1 MEKLEK
7 LKIAFAEALER
18 GERFESIVQA
28 RQYGAQ
34 ALGEAIPAGS
44 MLAKGLEESIEGA
57 LVRVGRRIVTQSST
71 SIEAFEGLIDL
82 YQRQPR
88 LGVRTSTS
96 MRQQAYSTPLPIGF
110 LAASLA
116 GLDQTKTVYE
126 PTAGHGALILG
137 SDPSRTYANELN
149 LDRAADLRAQGYI
162 TTTAD
167 ATGHLPPEK
176 VDVVIANP
184 PFGKVQGQSWQ
195 VRGGTATRAY
205 RSTQIDHVIAF
216 QALSSM
222 KDDGRAVLILAAPM
236 ASKLGDLEKAS
247 NAYNGKQTGPFYKS
261 LYDNYRVVEHFTV
274 GGDLYG
280 RQGTTFPVDVVVIE
294 GRGKSSRRLPAVDLP
309 KVYTSFQSLKE
320 LLNHE
325 RINQPS
331 KQPTNER
338 SSNEPSTNRDT
349 DRSNEEIHPGYDSGG
364 SGGISEPASAGDR
377 FNRDDTERGN
387 SVPTAKEWPGRVS
400 RTSVPVE
407 AAGGVAGLSTDGN
420 LVSEQR
426 GDTED
431 EIVPRGQQSS
441 GGVHGLSSREGGMDD
456 AARRERSDGTEHHY
470 PLPESGGVVSDRGA
484 VEERDGAGMG
494 GSSDGLQLRVSGMAE
509 GSLYGERAG
518 SELPDGTSS
527 SNTGGQGDDRGNDLR
542 GMDDISRNNLQ
553 GVGLMADQ
561 QAILDDDILDG
572 EQIKQVL
579 YQAKSGAPNVDT
591 LVPANMRSSIGNALD
606 NLEQEV
612 GNLDDYVAGRLG
624 IQNRETL
631 YSRYSAEQVDALAL
645 AFSNLSK
652 GEAFI
657 IGDQTGIGKGRF
669 VAGVLEY
676 ARQREL
682 IPIFVTERPD
692 LYTDIFRDIAD
703 IKVKEFNPLITNS
716 DVEVLLPDGSSLKTG
731 KVPAQKQLIKDLA
744 SRRDIGNY
752 DSVFTTYSQ
761 LQTVKGGDTDRREL
775 LRAIAPMSILV
786 LDESHNAGGT
796 AKTYGVKAKE
806 PDRADFVR
814 ELVRLSSGV
823 VYSSAT
829 YAKNPHVMTLYS
841 ARTGMRHA
849 VEREESLVELI
860 QNGGVP
866 LQQMLASKLT
876 EAGQYI
882 RRERSYTGIEFG
894 AKVLPVNREAA
905 ENIAKAMSMIME
917 FDYAK
922 QDAVDGMDDEIK
934 SEAKRVIRDDSIGKA
949 GASSTNFTALMHNVV
964 GQTLLAMKAEAT
976 VQESLEALRRGEKP
990 VIGLSNTMGSFI
1002 GEAADE
1008 QSLRVGDPIDLSV
1021 GDLLIRYLERSRVLT
1036 LRDYDGRRES
1046 YRMTDAEL
1054 GPEAVAIFEET
1065 KDLIREIDWSDIPIS
1080 PIDYIRYRLTQEGY
1094 TANELTKRDD
1104 RIEYGADGEQYYEQ
1118 RNSGEKS
1125 VEANTRK
1132 IKAFNSG
1139 ELDVLILNRSG
1150 ATGIS
1155 LHASERFT
1163 DQRPRR
1169 MIIAQ
1174 PELNIDQFMQML
1186 GRVHRTGQVTKP
1198 SFTLLMGDI
1207 PAEKR
1212 PAAVLLKKL
1221 ASLNANTTA
1230 ARESGFNLNT
1240 VTDFMNKY
1248 GDRVI
1253 LELLADNPSLNRRL
1267 GSPIKGLNEDADL
1280 DAIETKDVIAK
1291 VTGRIPLLPIAEQD
1305 RVYDLIESAYTDLLE
1320 RERSMGNNILEAEG
1334 LDLDART
1341 IAKLEVLPARE
1352 GQASLFNEPV
1362 YLEVI
1367 DAKARRKPM
1376 TTLEVVNAVRFELGL
1391 EPVQTIAEHDF
1402 EQVEELAQEQTS
1414 ARVSKIEELI
1424 PIYRDAYQVRVEEEV
1439 LDDSKLKTPAE
1450 RDKKIQ
1456 SRMDYYQTRADSNLK
1471 WMERDFERLPP
1482 GAPVEI
1488 VDRKTLSVHYGVIEG
1503 YSNRN
1508 LEKGNP
1514 ALPSKWKMN
1523 ILVADSFRRMSLPMS
1538 QVNQNTERG
1547 YQIRPTLETWQG
1559 KDIYGLFDERQSMSR
1574 EVRQMFTG
1582 NVLRAFEKFQGR
1594 LANFTDSNGNIK
1606 QGMLMGHDF
1615 DLSKQLEREP
1625 VVFPSAQKALSY
1637 LDEVGNGLN
1646 TRDMDLTI
1654 LPQMKAG
1661 EGYTLSV
1668 SLGKAG
1674 AKYHSDKGLMDAMNR
1689 EFVSVGSFMKTMV
1702 PQERMLGTL
1711 EYLMSQ
1717 EGGGIVADKYKEKA
1731 RAFLGIEIPSTREI
1745 LSGASAQVFS
1755 ADKPVHK
1762 ELEAPV
1768 PEPAAETQQPEPKA
1782 EPPAVAEQSIEQ
1794 GEVLAPEPESQRPA
1808 APAIQQPKQPA
1819 QPKEPIK
1826 AEVVAPAPT
1835 PAPTWEEKRHELVEV
1850 SLLPARFVDAMH
1862 DLGLV
1867 SAEGFGDRA
1876 HAQLNLPGV
1885 DKASPQVREESDR
1898 RSFWF
1903 QIGRGQIS
1911 RVLVADN
1918 PMDALSLSTVD
1929 RRQGGTVYM
1938 GGSVEALP
1946 KEMLRQFAQQG
1957 GEIYVAYGDS
1967 AAGEQKAW
1975 GLAKDIPQVQ
1985 RRRPIQESWSN
1996 QVQNI
2001 TTNTETKEWLRIAK
2015 ALEHTPKYQSQ
2026 ILQISTQAPDAKA
2039 ALQRDTQE
2047 FRKLQDKL
2055 WNWHYAARETNAN
2068 SRYLGAIADI
2078 GIGLNGA
2085 EPRPLS
2091 EKAKTTMHEVIK
2103 FHASRKV
2110 QAQSQNTGLD
2120 LEAG

>member
-7 LKIAFAEALER
+7 LMIAFVEALER
-18 GERFESIVQA
+18 GDRFDTIVQA
-28 RQYGAQ
+28 RQYGAK
-34 ALGEAIPAGS
+34 ALGEPIPAGS

-57 LVRVGRRIVTQSST
+57 LVRVGRNIVTRSST
-71 SIEAFEGLIDL
+71 PIEAFEGLIDL

-96 MRQQAYSTPLPIGF
+96 LMQQAYSTPLPVGF
-110 LAASLA
+110 LASSLA
-116 GLDQTKTVYE
+116 GVNRTKSIYE
-126 PTAGHGALILG
+126 PTAGHGALVLG
-137 SDPSRTYANELN
+137 ADPSRTYANELN
-149 LDRAADLRAQGYI
+149 LDRAADLRAQGFI
-162 TTTAD
+162 TTTSD
-167 ATGHLPPEK
+167 ATVHLPPEK

-184 PFGKVQGQSWQ
+184 PFGKVQGQIWQ

-205 RSTQIDHVIAF
+205 RSTQIDHAIAF

-236 ASKLGDLEKAS
+236 ASKLGDLKKAS
-247 NAYNGKQTGPFYKS
+247 NSYNGKQTGPFYKS
-261 LYDNYRVVEHFTV
+261 LYDNYRVTEHFTV

-309 KVYTSFQSLKE
+309 KVYTSFESLKE

-325 RINQPS
+325 RINQP
-331 KQPTNER
+331 TNER
-338 SSNEPSTNRDT
+338 INEPINPR
-349 DRSNEEIHPGYDSGG
+349 EDSRGTASQTRTLGG
-364 SGGISEPASAGDR
+364 GASGR
-377 FNRDDTERGN
+377 RDDTERRD
-387 SVPTAKEWPGRVS
+387 SLPTGRERTEGVS
-400 RTSVPVE
+400 GTPLPVE
-407 AAGGVAGLSTDGN
+407 AAGGVTGLTPNDDSMSEERADTEAGVLHPERGKATGVPGLSG
-420 LVSEQR
+420 
-426 GDTED
+426 
-431 EIVPRGQQSS
+431 
-441 GGVHGLSSREGGMDD
+441 RESGMDD
-456 AARRERSDGTEHHY
+456 ASGGELSDGTGHHHS
-470 PLPESGGVVSDRGA
+470 LPESGGVVSDRGA
-484 VEERDGAGMG
+484 VEERDSAGMG
-494 GSSDGLQLRVSGMAE
+494 LSSDGLQLRVSGMAE

-518 SELPDGTSS
+518 SELPDGASS
-527 SNTGGQGDDRGNDLR
+527 SNTGGQGNNRNPDAG
-542 GMDDISRNNLQ
+542 GMDDFSGDDLQ
-553 GVGLMADQ
+553 GVGLMAEQ

-572 EQIKQVL
+572 EQIKQVP

-591 LVPANMRSSIGNALD
+591 LVPANMRSSIGNALE

-624 IQNRETL
+624 IQNREML

-645 AFSNLSK
+645 AFNNLSK

-682 IPIFVTERPD
+682 IPIFVTEKPD
-692 LYTDIFRDIAD
+692 LYTDIFRDLSD
-703 IKVKEFNPLITNS
+703 IKAKEFNPLITNVN
-716 DVEVLLPDGSSLKTG
+716 VEVLMPDGSKLKSGTAN
-731 KVPAQKQLIKDLA
+731 AQKQLVKDLIA
-744 SRRDIGNY
+744 QRDIGSY

-761 LQTVKGGDTDRREL
+761 LQTVKGEDTDRREL

-796 AKTYGVKAKE
+796 AKLYGSKGGAL
-806 PDRADFVR
+806 DRSDFVR
-814 ELVRLSSGV
+814 ELVQRSSGV

-849 VEREESLVELI
+849 VERQERLVSLI
-860 QNGGVP
+860 QEGGVP

-922 QDAVDGMDDEIK
+922 QESVREMDRQIK
-934 SEAKRVIRDDSIGKA
+934 SEAKRVMQDSSVGDA
-949 GASSTNFTALMHNVV
+949 GAKSTNFTALMHNVV

-976 VQESLEALRRGEKP
+976 VQEALEALKRGEKP

-1002 GEAADE
+1002 GDAADK
-1008 QSLRVGDPIDLSV
+1008 QSLRPGDPINLSV
-1021 GDLLIRYLERSRVLT
+1021 GDLLNRYLESSRRLM
-1036 LRDYDGRRES
+1036 LRDYDGKVDS
-1046 YRMTDAEL
+1046 YQMTDEEL
-1054 GPEAVAIFEET
+1054 GSEAVEIYEET
-1065 KDLIREIDWSDIPIS
+1065 RDLIREIDWSDIPIS
-1080 PIDYIRYRLTQEGY
+1080 PIDYIRHRLTQEGY

-1104 RIEYGADGEQYYEQ
+1104 RIEYGPDGEQYYEQ
-1118 RNSGEKS
+1118 RNAGEKTP
-1125 VEANTRK
+1125 EANNRK

-1139 ELDVLILNRSG
+1139 DLDVLILNRSG
-1150 ATGIS
+1150 ASGIS
-1155 LHASERFT
+1155 LHASEKFT

-1240 VTDFMNKY
+1240 VTDFMNSY
-1248 GDRVI
+1248 GDRVV
-1253 LELLADNPSLNRRL
+1253 LEVLADHPDLHRRL
-1267 GSPIKGLNEDADL
+1267 GTPIKGLNEDSDL
-1280 DAIETKDVIAK
+1280 DSIEMTEIIAK
-1291 VTGRIPLLPIAEQD
+1291 VTGRIPLLPVLEQD
-1305 RVYDLIESAYTDLLE
+1305 RVYDLIENAYAEMLE

-1341 IAKLEVLPARE
+1341 ITKLEVLPARE
-1352 GQASLFNEPV
+1352 GQVSLFNEPV
-1362 YLEVI
+1362 YLEVV

-1391 EPVQTIAEHDF
+1391 QPAQTLAEHDF
-1402 EQVEELAQEQTS
+1402 VQVEDLSQEHVNEK
-1414 ARVSKIEELI
+1414 ADKIRENI
-1424 PIYRDAYQVRVEEEV
+1424 PIYREVYKARSEEE
-1439 LDDSKLKTPAE
+1439 TQG
-1450 RDKKIQ
+1450 DKKFKTETERRNRVQ
-1456 SRMDYYQTRADSNLK
+1456 RRLDHYDTRADANL
-1471 WMERDFERLPP
+1471 EDLTRDFVKLPP
-1482 GAPVEI
+1482 GEPVMI
-1488 VDRKTLSVHYGVIEG
+1488 TDRKTGSVHYGVIEG
-1503 YSNRN
+1503 YTNRN
-1508 LEKGNP
+1508 LEKSNP
-1514 ALPSKWKMN
+1514 ALPSNWKVN

-1538 QVNQNTERG
+1538 KVNQNYETG
-1547 YQIRPTLETWQG
+1547 FYIQPQQSTWQG
-1559 KDIYGLFDERQSMSR
+1559 KNVYELFDERQSMSR
-1574 EVRQMFTG
+1574 EVRQIFTG

-1594 LANFTDSNGNIK
+1594 LANYTDSSGNIK

-1615 DLSKQLEREP
+1615 DIAKRLEAESVR
-1625 VVFPSAQKALSY
+1625 FPSAQKALSY

-1646 TRDMDLTI
+1646 TSDMDLTI
-1654 LPQMKAG
+1654 LPKLGAQD
-1661 EGYTLSV
+1661 GYTLSV
-1668 SLGKAG
+1668 ATGKQG
-1674 AKYHSDKGLMDAMNR
+1674 AKYHSDEGLLAAMGT
-1689 EFVSVGSFMKTMV
+1689 EFVSVSGWMKTMV
-1702 PQERMLGTL
+1702 AKERMLGTL

-1717 EGGGIVADKYKEKA
+1717 EGGGIIADKYKEKA
-1731 RAFLGIEIPSTREI
+1731 RAFLGIEIPSTRDI
-1745 LSGASAQVFS
+1745 LSAASAQVFK
-1755 ADKPVHK
+1755 AEEPALK
-1762 ELEAPV
+1762 EFEAPV
-1768 PEPAAETQQPEPKA
+1768 TEPAAEIQQPEPEA
-1782 EPPAVAEQSIEQ
+1782 EVPVAEQL
-1794 GEVLAPEPESQRPA
+1794 VEPTAPA
-1808 APAIQQPKQPA
+1808 AAPIPTPSTAVEPASQPKQTQPPPQPA
-1819 QPKEPIK
+1819 QPKEPVP
-1826 AEVVAPAPT
+1826 AEVVAPV
-1835 PAPTWEEKRHELVEV
+1835 PTWEEKRHELVEV
-1850 SLLPARFVDAMH
+1850 NLLPARFVDAMH

-1867 SAEGFGDRA
+1867 GAEGFGDRA
-1876 HAQLNLPGV
+1876 HAQLALPGV
-1885 DKASPQVREESDR
+1885 DQGHEQIREESDR

-1903 QIGRGQIS
+1903 QIGRGQVD
-1911 RVLVADN
+1911 RVLVAEN

-1938 GGSVEALP
+1938 GGDVKTLP
-1946 KEMLRQFAQQG
+1946 KEMLRQFGRQ

-1967 AAGEQKAW
+1967 AEGEQKAW
-1975 GLAKDIPQVQ
+1975 ELAKDIPQVQ
-1985 RRRPIQESWSN
+1985 RRRPIQESWTN

-2001 TTNTETKEWLRIAK
+2001 TKDTETKAWLRIAK
-2015 ALEHTPKYQSQ
+2015 ALEHSPKYQLQ
-2026 ILQISTQAPDAKA
+2026 ILQVSTQAPDAKA
-2039 ALQRDTQE
+2039 ALGRDLQE

-2055 WNWHYAARETNAN
+2055 WNWHYAARETHAN
-2068 SRYLGAIADI
+2068 PRYLEAIADI
-2078 GIGLNGA
+2078 GVGLNAA

-2091 EKAKTTMHEVIK
+2091 EKAKVTMSEIIN
-2103 FHASRKV
+2103 FHATRKV
-2110 QAQSQNTGLD
+2110 QAQSQNAGLD